1 MFGAHKYI
9 FVFILFFV
17 VVTPALA
24 FNETDEQEEAR
35 NMYHIREFEV
45 PQRPSKLDTGCTGIC
60 GVTSWPPNCCKRKR
74 TLPRV
79 SFHYY
84 LIRMFSNREK
94 HHFLNVYKYRELR
107 VLCQESQISLIS
119 PPPVGRGGGGDT
131 SRKFGWGCAAHCWKP
146 STYTFQIKICDFPN
160 PISDLTQN
168 SIPSFRPDPYPIS
181 FA

>member
-24 FNETDEQEEAR
+24 FDETYEQEEAR

-45 PQRPSKLDTGCTGIC
+45 PQRPSKLDAGCTGIC

-94 HHFLNVYKYRELR
+94 HHFFKCV
-107 VLCQESQISLIS
+107 
-119 PPPVGRGGGGDT
+119 
-131 SRKFGWGCAAHCWKP
+131 
-146 STYTFQIKICDFPN
+146 
-160 PISDLTQN
+160 
-168 SIPSFRPDPYPIS
+168 
-181 FA
+181 